1 MAGGEGAAAATAK
14 GRAIPIQS
22 HNSFHTN
29 DLITIRQT
37 GGEGGRDGVR
47 LVVHEQ
53 VTRSLDNVSVE
64 FQLFI

>member
-14 GRAIPIQS
+14 GWAIPIQS

-37 GGEGGRDGVR
+37 GGEGGR
-47 LVVHEQ
+47 E
-53 VTRSLDNVSVE
+53 
-64 FQLFI
+64 